1 MQVAW
6 LEDQQPL
13 LSVFVADGAGSVSQ
27 GGEGAMLA
35 VNEAMAYMSQK
46 VQGGEL
52 GLNDVLATDIVLTIR
67 QRLFA
72 EAEAKE
78 LAVRDFACTFL
89 GLISSANGTLI
100 MQIGDGGVVV
110 DLGHGLQLPL
120 TPMVGEYANMTH
132 FITDDDAVSRLETYT
147 STERAHKVAAFTDGI
162 QRLALNM
169 LDNSPH
175 VPFFTPF
182 FNGLASAT
190 QEQLDLLPELLK
202 QFLSEGAVY
211 DIEEFVDSVAK
222 IYHTPPPAL
231 KQDKLAFMAAT
242 ADAQLLNYV
251 AWPQATLHGGR
262 GGKVIGFMM
271 PKVSGKEPIHMIYSP
286 RHIVARV
293 TLTVRGIFYSM
304 LRAILL
310 HLLLRFTSTGT
321 SWVT

>member
-6 LEDQQPL
+6 LNDQQPL
-13 LSVFVADGAGSVSQ
+13 LVMFLADGAGSVSQ
-27 GGEGAMLA
+27 GGEGAKLA
-35 VNEAMAYMSQK
+35 VNEAMAFMVQK
-46 VQGGEL
+46 VQDGEL
-52 GLNDVLATDIVLTIR
+52 GLNDVLATNMVLTIR

-72 EAEAKE
+72 EAEAKA

-110 DLGHGLQLPL
+110 ELPL

-132 FITDDDAVSRLETYT
+132 FISDEDAVSRLETFT

-182 FNGLASAT
+182 FNGLAAAT

-202 QFLSEGAVY
+202 QFLSSPAVNERT
-211 DIEEFVDSVAK
+211 DDDK
-222 IYHTPPPAL
+222 TLAL
-231 KQDKLAFMAAT
+231 ALW
-242 ADAQLLNYV
+242 L
-251 AWPQATLHGGR
+251 P
-262 GGKVIGFMM
+262 
-271 PKVSGKEPIHMIYSP
+271 
-286 RHIVARV
+286 
-293 TLTVRGIFYSM
+293 
-304 LRAILL
+304 
-310 HLLLRFTSTGT
+310 
-321 SWVT
+321 

>member
-6 LEDQQPL
+6 LNDQQPL

-46 VQGGEL
+46 LQGGEL

-120 TPMVGEYANMTH
+120 TVE
-132 FITDDDAVSRLETYT
+132 
-147 STERAHKVAAFTDGI
+147 
-162 QRLALNM
+162 
-169 LDNSPH
+169 
-175 VPFFTPF
+175 
-182 FNGLASAT
+182 
-190 QEQLDLLPELLK
+190 
-202 QFLSEGAVY
+202 EG
-211 DIEEFVDSVAK
+211 
-222 IYHTPPPAL
+222 
-231 KQDKLAFMAAT
+231 
-242 ADAQLLNYV
+242 
-251 AWPQATLHGGR
+251 
-262 GGKVIGFMM
+262 
-271 PKVSGKEPIHMIYSP
+271 
-286 RHIVARV
+286 RV
-293 TLTVRGIFYSM
+293 VLFQP
-304 LRAILL
+304 
-310 HLLLRFTSTGT
+310 LLLVALRNIRIADRVRYCGADHRDHAGFLR
-321 SWVT
+321 